1 LTIPRL
7 TSAEFNNQERAVLQ
21 YTDEV
26 AQKVK
31 VIDQTF
37 NALKNFFSEQTIV
50 ELTMTIGYYEMV
62 ARLLVPLQVELDG
75 SSVGSASELIGRRA
89 KSK

>member
-1 LTIPRL
+1 M
-7 TSAEFNNQERAVLQ
+7 
-21 YTDEV
+21 
-26 AQKVK
+26 K

-62 ARLLVPLQVELDG
+62 ARLLVPLHVELDE

>member
-1 LTIPRL
+1 
-7 TSAEFNNQERAVLQ
+7 
-21 YTDEV
+21 
-26 AQKVK
+26 VK